1 MSKALMDKGWER
13 YQSYFVQDTTLNV
26 VHPGEMDWA
35 TGWHAVK
42 RRYKPLFGPEVNLQA
57 ELETDKF
64 NVYIAPGGEFAW
76 ALIDVKVIMEE
87 NTWHSWQVF
96 VCQKID
102 GRWRINMAFDADLPS
117 SNDK

>member
-1 MSKALMDKGWER
+1 MDKDWER

-57 ELETDKF
+57 DIKTNTF
-64 NVYIAPGGEFAW
+64 ITYIAPGGEFAW
-76 ALIDVKVIMEE
+76 ALIDVKVIRQE
-87 NTWHSWQVF
+87 NTWHSWQVYVF
-96 VCQKID
+96 RKID
-102 GRWRINMAFDADLPS
+102 GKWKLNMGFDADLPS